1 MMGVG
6 SLVLALITN
15 VVVSLGLF
23 CGVQPSNRLSSG
35 PTVAPFGLQAWS
47 RTTPVFL
54 AGLKAP
60 WTAVGAVGSVTSRPP
75 SQVIGPARCPEL
87 QPVGLWATI
96 GSDV

>member
-1 MMGVG
+1 MTGVC

-47 RTTPVFL
+47 STTPVL
-54 AGLKAP
+54 VAGSNAP
-60 WTAVGAVGSVTSRPP
+60 RTAVGAVGSITSRPP
-75 SQVIGPARCPEL
+75 SQVIGPAVPLKL
-87 QPVGLWATI
+87 QPWGLFLTI
-96 GSDV
+96 GTEV